1 MPSSVKKALNF
12 MVLCSATATVAAA
25 AAAAVVFSVC
35 GGGVARI

>member
-25 AAAAVVFSVC
+25 AAVVFSVC